1 MLKSKAN
8 FRVRSYNWKGEKD
21 LKVVS
26 ADSSV
31 AILDSEFTPQYLV
44 ASASVLVESPYREAH
59 QRLAKPIFREVKDG
73 YEVIAGEAE
82 LCRDLLGVV
91 KADVVHLDLS
101 LGALPVE
108 DLSPV
113 QLSNMRVSNK
123 ARQHLLRLLPRLR
136 RVAGEIK
143 RVYGLEV
150 LAIGKESIPVR
161 VAELT
166 AASEAV
172 LFACGQALEEKEEVL
187 LGLPSRCQPRVVGR
201 RFYLHS
207 LMAAEHDV
215 RGYAEDAG
223 GVLSKVDM
231 VELLNPCA
239 RGFRALRVKPKR

>member
-1 MLKSKAN
+1 
-8 FRVRSYNWKGEKD
+8 
-21 LKVVS
+21 
-26 ADSSV
+26 
-31 AILDSEFTPQYLV
+31 
-44 ASASVLVESPYREAH
+44 VLVETPYREAH
-59 QRLAKPIFREVKDG
+59 KRLAKPIFKEVTGG

-108 DLSPV
+108 ELSPV

-143 RVYGLEV
+143 RVYGLDM

-161 VAELT
+161 IAELT

-172 LFACGQALEEKEEVL
+172 LFACGQVVEENEEML
-187 LGLPSRCQPRVVGR
+187 LGLPSRCQPRVAAG
-201 RFYLHS
+201 RFYLYS

-215 RGYAEDAG
+215 RGYAEDSA

-239 RGFRALRVKPKR
+239 RGFRALKVKPKI